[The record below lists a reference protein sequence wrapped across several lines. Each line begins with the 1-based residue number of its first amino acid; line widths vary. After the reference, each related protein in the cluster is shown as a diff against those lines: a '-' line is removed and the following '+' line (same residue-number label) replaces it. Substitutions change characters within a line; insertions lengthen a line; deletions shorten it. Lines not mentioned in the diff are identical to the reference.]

1 MMTEIEE
8 ADLKVYIEKAVLIDL
23 VMSIWE
29 STYET
34 EGNKLVG
41 QIGKFAKKRF
51 VK

>member
-1 MMTEIEE
+1 MVSVDENE
-8 ADLKVYIEKAVLIDL
+8 LKVYIEKSVLLDL
-23 VMSIWE
+23 VASIWE

-51 VK
+51 LK